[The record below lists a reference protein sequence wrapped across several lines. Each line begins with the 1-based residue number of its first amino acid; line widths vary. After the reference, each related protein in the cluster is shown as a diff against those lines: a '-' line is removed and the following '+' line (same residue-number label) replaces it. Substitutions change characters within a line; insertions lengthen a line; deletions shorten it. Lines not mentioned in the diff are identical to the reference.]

1 VSVLAAIA
9 LLLLQGPYAGGSGL
23 SSALRWEPLS
33 ITLGDRFG
41 RLLLVRILALLL
53 AAPLLRGLFAA
64 ARGAEATGPPATLSR
79 REGAELAALG
89 LVVAVTLALIGHA
102 GSGDATWLAATSLT
116 LHLVAM
122 SVWLGGLVT
131 LTACLLTRPWGAGD
145 AGDAGA
151 ELPPARA
158 AELARVVPAWSRT
171 ALASVAVV
179 AATGA
184 FQAWRE
190 VGTLPA
196 LVDTTYGWLLLC
208 KIWFVVGIVGLG
220 ALARRWVLRHYP
232 AGGVDD
238 GGTAGSRRPVTAIG
252 LAGLRRGVLLEA
264 LAAAAVLGL
273 TAVLVNTIPARTSY
287 SPPFSDIVSAGPL
300 TVNVHVSPTRR
311 GSETIHVY
319 AYDPQGRA
327 QRLVEASARL
337 SLPSA
342 SVGPL
347 EVPLVQAAP
356 GHALAEATQV
366 PLPGEWQLRLT
377 LRVNDFDQY
386 VTTLF
391 YHVR

>member
-1 VSVLAAIA
+1 
-9 LLLLQGPYAGGSGL
+9 
-23 SSALRWEPLS
+23 
-33 ITLGDRFG
+33 
-41 RLLLVRILALLL
+41 
-53 AAPLLRGLFAA
+53 
-64 ARGAEATGPPATLSR
+64 
-79 REGAELAALG
+79 
-89 LVVAVTLALIGHA
+89 VTLA
-102 GSGDATWLAATSLT
+102 
-116 LHLVAM
+116 
-122 SVWLGGLVT
+122 
-131 LTACLLTRPWGAGD
+131 ACLLGRPGAAGGRAGD
-145 AGDAGA
+145 GTGP
-151 ELPPARA
+151 PPARA

-171 ALASVAVV
+171 ALAAVAVV
-179 AATGA
+179 VATGA
-184 FQAWRE
+184 FQSWRE

-196 LVDTTYGWLLLC
+196 LVDTTYGLLLLY

-232 AGGVDD
+232 AGGADV
-238 GGTAGSRRPVTAIG
+238 GAPAGNPPPVTATG

-264 LAAAAVLGL
+264 LVAVAVLGL

-287 SPPFSDIVSAGPL
+287 SPPFSDTVTAGPL
-300 TVNVHVSPTRR
+300 TVNVDVSPTRR

-327 QRLVEASARL
+327 QRLAEASAQL

-356 GHALAEATQV
+356 GHVLAEGTQV

-391 YHVR
+391 YQVR